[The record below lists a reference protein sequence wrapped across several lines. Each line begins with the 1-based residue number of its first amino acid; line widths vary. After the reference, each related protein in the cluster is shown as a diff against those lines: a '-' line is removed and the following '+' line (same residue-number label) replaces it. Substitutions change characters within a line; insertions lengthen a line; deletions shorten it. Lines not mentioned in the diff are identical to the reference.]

1 VTQPAQNFENHAR
14 FVPGYH
20 FVLSG
25 MVLLYLIYSVAHLVR
40 HHTLGALA
48 GVGVAV
54 CLLLITWY
62 ERAFA
67 VGVQDR
73 VIRLEE
79 RLRYER
85 VLPADLRA
93 RTEGLSRG
101 QVVALRFAHDDEL
114 PALVKQTLDGGLDNK
129 AIKQQIKSWRADHM
143 RV

>member
-1 VTQPAQNFENHAR
+1 VNEPAQNFENHSR

-25 MVLLYLIYSVAHLVR
+25 MVFLYLIYSVAHLVR
-40 HHTLGALA
+40 HHTLGAQA
-48 GVGVAV
+48 GVGLAV

-79 RLRYER
+79 RLRYDR

-93 RTEGLSRG
+93 RTEGLSKG